1 MMHNDSAAVIAA
13 IQRETLNDYLARW
26 HAWTEPKAINGTDR
40 QNDPAFRDAESYRGW
55 ETEDDLHDK
64 HWFRF
69 VMTTIDFIVT
79 GDARGQGAME
89 SPYKDAILI
98 QARNLHTGFN
108 VWVSNRLPRDS
119 AKRTEILTE
128 ARAILTRRLRSAG
141 VDI

>member
-1 MMHNDSAAVIAA
+1 MMMDTAAERAA
-13 IQRETLNDYLARW
+13 IQKATLDDYLARW
-26 HAWTEPKAINGTDR
+26 HAWTAPKPINGTDR
-40 QNDPAFRDAESYRGW
+40 QDDPAFRDAESYRGW

-79 GDARGQGAME
+79 GDQRGQGAME

-108 VWVSNRLPRDS
+108 VWMSPRLPRDS
-119 AKRTEILTE
+119 GERVRIVDE
-128 ARAILTRRLRSAG
+128 ARRIMIARMRSAG